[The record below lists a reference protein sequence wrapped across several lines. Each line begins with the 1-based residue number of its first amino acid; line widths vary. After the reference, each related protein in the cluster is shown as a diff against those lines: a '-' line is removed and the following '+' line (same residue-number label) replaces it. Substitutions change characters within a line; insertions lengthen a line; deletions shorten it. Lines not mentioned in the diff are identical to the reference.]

1 MFNALHLISWNS
13 DSTPA
18 ERGRAIQQLS
28 TAAAAL
34 PMIQRTLLSPTL
46 QPVSRNG
53 GDLIWHLR
61 FASHPDYR
69 ACLHDPVWHSRVQP
83 LLQGPLVSQIEGG
96 TYSTRRL
103 GVRSPELRDGIYRAV
118 LVAVEPDTAP
128 ESIARYEA
136 QMAMMP
142 DYCTGIRN
150 WGMNSLEEC
159 FGQRRLTHIWEQ
171 EFQDI
176 AAFAP
181 FKGEYFSHPVH
192 AAYID
197 LWYDPESPYRIIDY
211 RYACSALCKLATSFL
226 SD

>member
-1 MFNALHLISWNS
+1 MFNALRLISWSS
-13 DSTPA
+13 DSTQA
-18 ERGRAIQQLS
+18 ERERAIQQLS
-28 TAAAAL
+28 AADAAL
-34 PMIQRTLLSPTL
+34 PMIQRMLLSPTL

-61 FASHPDYR
+61 FGSHRDYR
-69 ACLHDPVWHSRVQP
+69 ACVRDPVWQDRVQP
-83 LLQGPLVSQIEGG
+83 LLQSPLVSQIEGG
-96 TYSTRRL
+96 TYEAKRR
-103 GVRSPELRDGIYRAV
+103 GVRARELRDGIYRAV
-118 LVAVEPDTAP
+118 LVTVEPDTAP
-128 ESIARYEA
+128 ELVARYEA
-136 QMAMMP
+136 QMATMP

-150 WGMNSLEEC
+150 WGMSSLDEC
-159 FGQRRLTHIWEQ
+159 FGKRRLTHLWEQ
-171 EFQDI
+171 EFQDM

-211 RYACSALCKLATSFL
+211 RYACSALCKFATSFL